1 MKIRLVSTLAL
12 TFLIFVALLAT
23 LVYMGVIETP
33 MSRIAGNLGIL
44 RTSRVASSQLVL
56 QQLRDVLSFHS
67 VEYVHRTVFPHDYY
81 PEGVNINQ
89 VLNRLAMDNRPI
101 EEVLTPEE
109 AAYWQAYNLAAE
121 VGLRPGREEFIVVT
135 VRARGG
141 YDLEG
146 TALDPR
152 RSEEAA
158 RVAENPGAAADEV
171 FSVSEESERD
181 GSRIRKLTIR
191 LPEPEVVDIV
201 VEDVDPEL
209 YRYPEVGLAPE
220 GWRQVAEFVS
230 ERVTELTVEEGI
242 LERTRENT
250 ESFLRSLFLQAGY
263 DEVIFP

>member
-12 TFLIFVALLAT
+12 IFLIFVALLAT
-23 LVYMGVIETP
+23 LAYIGVIETP
-33 MSRIAGNLGIL
+33 MSRIAGNLGLL

-67 VEYVHRTVFPHDYY
+67 VEYVYRTVFPHDYY

-89 VLNRLAMDNRPI
+89 LLSRLAMDNRPI

-109 AAYWQAYNLAAE
+109 AAYWEAYNLAAE

-141 YDLEG
+141 YSLEG
-146 TALDPR
+146 TALDPGRSR
-152 RSEEAA
+152 RSAESAPNDRAA
-158 RVAENPGAAADEV
+158 RDV
-171 FSVSEESERD
+171 FSVSEETGPD
-181 GSRIRKLTIR
+181 GSQLRRLTLR
-191 LPEPEVVDIV
+191 LPPPEVVEVV
-201 VEDVDPEL
+201 VEDVNPEL
-209 YRYPEVGLAPE
+209 YRYPEVGLDPE

-230 ERVTELTVEEGI
+230 RRVTELTVEEGI